1 MLMRSTTRRLS
12 TIQEATTMATK
23 RQGAESARPKG
34 PEGAT
39 RRQSEADVEG
49 HATGRRVIK
58 ATQPADEPGTGP
70 QTSRPRATEGDD
82 VEGHNFGHNAMLSR
96 NAAQTR
102 ERDAQRNARNHELKS
117 EARRPFFKKG

>member
-1 MLMRSTTRRLS
+1 
-12 TIQEATTMATK
+12 MATK
-23 RQGAESARPKG
+23 RQGAESARPRG

-49 HATGRRVIK
+49 HTSKRVIK
-58 ATQPADEPGTGP
+58 ATQPADEPGAGP
-70 QTSRPRATEGDD
+70 QTSRPRVTEGDD
-82 VEGHNFGHNAMLSR
+82 VEGHNFGQNAMLSR

-102 ERDAQRNARNHELKS
+102 ERDVQRNVRNHELKS